1 MTETT
6 KTRRPR
12 KMAREAQPVPNDAIN
27 VATAWSTPVSG
38 ELAMPAAA
46 KPQTKANLV
55 QELLA
60 RDGGASLAEL
70 CEATSWLPH
79 TCRAFLTG
87 LRKRGRSPEKGK
99 RDDGITVYHLPPFG
113 GAA

>member
-1 MTETT
+1 MPETA
-6 KTRRPR
+6 KTLRLRR
-12 KMAREAQPVPNDAIN
+12 MAREAQPMRNDDNNAG
-27 VATAWSTPVSG
+27 TACSIPVSG
-38 ELAMPAAA
+38 ELAPPAAA
-46 KPQTKANLV
+46 KRQTKANLV

-70 CEATSWLPH
+70 CAATGWLPH

-87 LRKRGRSPEKGK
+87 LRKRGQTPEKAK
-99 RDDGITVYHLPPFG
+99 RDDGATFYYLPPVE

>member
-1 MTETT
+1 MTVTT

-12 KMAREAQPVPNDAIN
+12 KMAREAQPVLNDGIN
-27 VATAWSTPVSG
+27 VDAVVNAPLLDEPATVR
-38 ELAMPAAA
+38 
-46 KPQTKANLV
+46 PQTKAGLV
-55 QELLA
+55 QHLLA
-60 RDGGASLAEL
+60 RDGGASLPEL
-70 CEATSWLPH
+70 SEATGWLPH

-87 LRKRGRSPEKGK
+87 LRKRGQPLEKAK

>member
-6 KTRRPR
+6 KIRRPR
-12 KMAREAQPVPNDAIN
+12 KMAREAQPVPNDGIN
-27 VATAWSTPVSG
+27 VATARNIPVSR

-60 RDGGASLAEL
+60 RDGGASLVEL
-70 CEATSWLPH
+70 CEATGWLPH

-87 LRKRGRSPEKGK
+87 LRKRGQSPEKGK
-99 RDDGITVYHLPPFG
+99 RDDGVTFYHLRPVEV
-113 GAA
+113 AA

>member
-12 KMAREAQPVPNDAIN
+12 KMAREAQPAPNDCIN
-27 VATAWSTPVSG
+27 AATAWNIPVSG
-38 ELAMPAAA
+38 EPATPAAA

-70 CEATSWLPH
+70 CEVTGWLPH

-87 LRKRGRSPEKGK
+87 LRKRGQSPGKAK
-99 RDDGITVYHLPPFG
+99 RDDGVTFYHLPPVEVT
-113 GAA
+113 A